1 MARQKQFRESSH
13 EAFLLLHNMQGLL
26 TRLEETTYSTRAGIS
41 FQQYLILITIEAS
54 EPPVNQTTVAKAIQR
69 NLNSISM
76 IIDRM
81 EKLGLVTRERSKDD
95 RRETH
100 LTLTA
105 QGRKKLAKAIE
116 VGADLGERLGSAL
129 TDQELQESMRLMTKL
144 RNQVLK
150 EMGREPIA
158 LASERPVR
166 KRVLDVLKR
175 GITSSH

>member
-13 EAFLLLHNMQGLL
+13 EAFLLLHNVQGLL
-26 TRLEETTYSTRAGIS
+26 TKLEETTYAAQAGIS
-41 FQQYLILITIEAS
+41 YQQYLILITVESS

-81 EKLGLVTRERSKDD
+81 EKLGLVIRERSKDD

-100 LTLTA
+100 LKLTA
-105 QGRKKLAKAIE
+105 LGRKKLAKAIE
-116 VGADLGERLGSAL
+116 VGGALGERLGSAL
-129 TDQELQESMRLMTKL
+129 TEEDLQEGMRLMAKF
-144 RNQVLK
+144 RNQVLN
-150 EMGREPIA
+150 EMGREPIT

-166 KRVLDVLKR
+166 KRVLDVLRR
-175 GITSSH
+175 GLTSSR